1 MPTRSSFALCPK
13 GQIFPRFAF
22 LKIDADTVAVTHHHI
37 DTTDGKEILRKR
49 TDRLTTDTAIRFCTV
64 LDGLGYK
71 ECPGLG

>member
-13 GQIFPRFAF
+13 GQVFPRFAF
-22 LKIDADTVAVTHHHI
+22 LKISDAQVAVTHHHM
-37 DTTDGKEILRKR
+37 DGDILRKR
-49 TDRLTTDTAIRFCTV
+49 TDRLSIDTAARFCSV